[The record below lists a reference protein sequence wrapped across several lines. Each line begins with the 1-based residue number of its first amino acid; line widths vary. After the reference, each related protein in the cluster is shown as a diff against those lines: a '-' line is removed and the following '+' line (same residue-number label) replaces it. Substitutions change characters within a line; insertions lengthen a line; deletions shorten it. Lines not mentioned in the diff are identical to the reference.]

1 MAEATDLGHV
11 SLRDRPLVVCDI
23 DEVVLEFLTP
33 FTRYLRA
40 NDHDLLP
47 RSFRLHGN
55 VVSLLDGVPPD
66 DSVVSAFLEHF
77 FLTQDQWQTPAER
90 VVETLTSL
98 ADDADIVFL
107 TAMPPRHRPIRRL
120 LLDGFGLQYPM
131 IATEQPKGPVLA
143 ALHGD
148 RPLPVVFLD
157 DIERNLR
164 SVGEAVPGCLLI
176 NLMANADF
184 RPFLPV
190 PAAGI
195 VGAENWDVADRLIR
209 AHIGAG

>member
-1 MAEATDLGHV
+1 MAETTDLSHV
-11 SLRDRPLVVCDI
+11 SLRHRPLVVCDI

-40 NDHDLLP
+40 RDHDLLP

-55 VVSLLDGVPPD
+55 VVSRMDGTVPED
-66 DSVVSAFLEHF
+66 TIVSAFLDNF
-77 FLTQDQWQTPAER
+77 FLTQDQWQTPAEQ
-90 VVETLTSL
+90 VVETLASL
-98 ADDADIVFL
+98 AEDADIVFL
-107 TAMPPRHRPIRRL
+107 TAMPPRHRPIRRA
-120 LLDGFGLQYPM
+120 LLDDFGLHFPM

-148 RPLPVVFLD
+148 RRQPVVFLD

-164 SVGEAVPGCLLI
+164 SVGEAVPDCLLI

-190 PAAGI
+190 PSAGI
-195 VGAENWDVADRLIR
+195 VGADDWGAAEKLIR
-209 AHIGAG
+209 AHIAD

>member
-1 MAEATDLGHV
+1 MAETTDVSHV

-55 VVSLLDGVPPD
+55 VVSLLDGLAPD
-66 DSVVSAFLEHF
+66 NAAVSAFLEDF
-77 FLTQDQWQTPAER
+77 FLTQDQWQTPAAR

-98 ADDADIVFL
+98 AEDADIVFL
-107 TAMPPRHRPIRRL
+107 TAMPPRHRPIRRA
-120 LLDGFGLQYPM
+120 LLDGFGLHFPM

-148 RPLPVVFLD
+148 RSQPVVFLD

-164 SVGEAVPGCLLI
+164 SVGDAVPDCLLI

-184 RPFLPV
+184 RPFLPM
-190 PAAGI
+190 PSAGI
-195 VGAENWDVADRLIR
+195 VGADDWDAAAKLIR
-209 AHIGAG
+209 AHIGA

>member
-1 MAEATDLGHV
+1 MAEDLDLGHV
-11 SLRDRPLVVCDI
+11 SLRNRPLIVCDI

-55 VVSLLDGVPPD
+55 VVSLRDGIAPED
-66 DSVVSAFLEHF
+66 AVVSAMLEDF
-77 FLTQDQWQTPAER
+77 FLTQDQWQTPAAR
-90 VVETLTSL
+90 VVETLASL
-98 ADDADIVFL
+98 AEDADIVFL
-107 TAMPPRHRPIRRL
+107 TAMPPRHRSIRRA
-120 LLDGFGLQYPM
+120 LLDGFGLHFPM

-148 RPLPVVFLD
+148 RAQPVVFLD

-164 SVGEAVPGCLLI
+164 SVGEAVPACLLI

-184 RPFLPV
+184 RPFLPP
-190 PAAGI
+190 PAPGI
-195 VGAENWDVADRLIR
+195 VGADDWDAAEKLIR
-209 AHIGAG
+209 THIAF